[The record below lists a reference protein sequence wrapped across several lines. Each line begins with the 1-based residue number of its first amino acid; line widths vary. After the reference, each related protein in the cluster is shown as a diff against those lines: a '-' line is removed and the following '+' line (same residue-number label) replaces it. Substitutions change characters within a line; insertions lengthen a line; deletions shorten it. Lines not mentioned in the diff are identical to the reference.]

1 VDSPVSRLPP
11 SARLA
16 WWGTSWLR
24 GHVGPDDLLDAVLD
38 GDVAHPVLATDG
50 VTGGLV
56 PTLAA
61 LRREGAT
68 LVGAAFPVAG
78 DPCGLG
84 GPREL
89 TDAALEAG
97 EAVVMTEAEAALVP
111 RRVGPTVEWSLLPAA
126 RRPLVDVGE
135 ADRDLRAALLDAAN
149 RLAELDVA
157 RWRPEV
163 ADRLLD
169 LRERDPL
176 TAPPGVPARC
186 VDLAARALRARE
198 VVDLA
203 QEDDGGAASATEAR
217 HRRDALDPL
226 ARAARRALV
235 AACSPEV
242 WPPD

>member
-1 VDSPVSRLPP
+1 MDTPDSPLPP

-16 WWGTSWLR
+16 WWGTAWLR
-24 GHVGPDDLLDAVLD
+24 GHVGPDDLLDAVL
-38 GDVAHPVLATDG
+38 GTDVAHRVLAVDG
-50 VTGGLV
+50 VPGGLV
-56 PTLAA
+56 ATLAA

-68 LVGAAFPVAG
+68 QVGAAFPVAG

-89 TDAALEAG
+89 TDAALDAG
-97 EAVVMTEAEAALVP
+97 EAVVVTEAGAALVP
-111 RRVGPTVEWSLLPAA
+111 RRVGPTVEWTLLPAA

-135 ADRDLRAALLDAAN
+135 ADRDLRAALLTAAN

-163 ADRLLD
+163 ADLLLD

-186 VDLAARALRARE
+186 VGLAARALRARE

-203 QEDDGGAASATEAR
+203 LADDGAALSASEAR
-217 HRRDALDPL
+217 ARRDALDPL
-226 ARAARRALV
+226 ARAARHALV

>member
-1 VDSPVSRLPP
+1 MDTPVSPLPP

-24 GHVGPDDLLDAVLD
+24 GHVGPDDLLDAVVD
-38 GDVAHPVLATDG
+38 TDVAHRVLAVDG

-68 LVGAAFPVAG
+68 AVGAAFPAAG
-78 DPCGLG
+78 DPCGIG

-89 TDAALEAG
+89 TDAALDAG
-97 EAVVMTEAEAALVP
+97 EAVVVAEAGAALVP
-111 RRVGPTVEWSLLPAA
+111 RRVGPTVEWTLLPAS
-126 RRPLVDVGE
+126 RRALVDVGE
-135 ADRDLRAALLDAAN
+135 ADRDLRAALLGAAN

-163 ADRLLD
+163 ADRLVD

-186 VDLAARALRARE
+186 ADLAARALRARE

-203 QEDDGGAASATEAR
+203 LQDDGGAVSAAEAR
-217 HRRDALDPL
+217 RRRDALDPL
-226 ARAARRALV
+226 DRAARRALV